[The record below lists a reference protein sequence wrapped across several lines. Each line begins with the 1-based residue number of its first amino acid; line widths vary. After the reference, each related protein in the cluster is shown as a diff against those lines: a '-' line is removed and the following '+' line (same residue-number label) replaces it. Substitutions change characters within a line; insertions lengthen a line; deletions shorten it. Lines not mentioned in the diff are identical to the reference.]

1 MRLHLNRKNNCDP
14 ILSDVN
20 IDTCR
25 QDILNNPQID
35 ETGSCTVLLHS
46 APSLLQSAP
55 FCSIS
60 ESFECLYCNKKYRY
74 NRNLNKHLKTCK
86 AKLEQ
91 KEADDRTYA
100 LVEKL
105 NQQIESQQKQIDAM
119 KNEKQHIIN
128 NNTTNTNNVQINIQL
143 DKNRLNYKDTNYNII
158 GENDIRYAISKTG
171 KCIQEI
177 VSATHFNKKHPEN
190 QNIYISCLK
199 SAVAMMFEE
208 QRWNAHAWN
217 DIADR
222 VINDNTVT
230 LQSWIE
236 LNKDNHP
243 NLAEKFKIFM
253 ERKEKDCEMFLS
265 NLKRE
270 LKMVLYNNRKLV
282 HSEEMITLLHSL
294 EYE

>member
-1 MRLHLNRKNNCDP
+1 MKSCKDKQE
-14 ILSDVN
+14 
-20 IDTCR
+20 
-25 QDILNNPQID
+25 QDD
-35 ETGSCTVLLHS
+35 AT
-46 APSLLQSAP
+46 
-55 FCSIS
+55 
-60 ESFECLYCNKKYRY
+60 
-74 NRNLNKHLKTCK
+74 
-86 AKLEQ
+86 AK
-91 KEADDRTYA
+91 TYA

-128 NNTTNTNNVQINIQL
+128 NTNNTNNTNNMNSHNHNNVQINIQL
-143 DKNRLNYKDTNYNII
+143 DKNRLDYKDTNYNII

-230 LQSWIE
+230 LQSWVE

-253 ERKEKDCEMFLS
+253 ERKEGNSKTFLS

-282 HSEEMITLLHSL
+282 HSEEMITLLQRL
-294 EYE
+294 E